1 MDMQQEI
8 AARLNR
14 IEEERSVRIIF
25 AAESGSR
32 SWGLASPDSDY
43 DVRFIYVKPLPQ
55 YLRINEGADFIEWQ
69 LDAVYDIN
77 GWDLKKAL
85 GQLYKGNASL
95 FEWRHSPMIYR
106 TTPEWETVSKV
117 FEGYFSEKAL
127 VRHYYGLAKSTFMN
141 HLQGDN
147 LSYKKYFYALR
158 PLLSARHIEILHE
171 FPPLVFT
178 ELLERDQALPRELR
192 DAVSGILDIKKQIA
206 EKDLR
211 PRIPVISAF
220 IEAELEAQQEMLAAL
235 PDDRQ
240 RDYDALN
247 QVFQEIVF
255 SFK

>member
-1 MDMQQEI
+1 MDMPKEI
-8 AARLNR
+8 AARLDR
-14 IEEERSVRIIF
+14 IEEERGVRIIY

-43 DVRFIYVKPLPQ
+43 DVRFIYVKPLRQ
-55 YLRINEGADFIEWQ
+55 YLRIDEGADFIEWQ

-95 FEWRHSPMIYR
+95 FEWQHSPIIYR
-106 TTPEWETVSKV
+106 ATPEWDRVSGV
-117 FEGYFSEKAL
+117 FGGYFSEKAA

-141 HLQGDN
+141 HLQGEN

-158 PLLSARHIEILHE
+158 PLLSARHIEIRHE

-178 ELLERDQALPRELR
+178 ELLEQDQLPRELS
-192 DAVSGILDIKKQIA
+192 DAINGLLDIKKQIA

-211 PRIPVISAF
+211 PRIPVINAF
-220 IEAELEAQQEMLAAL
+220 IEEELQAQQEMLAAL
-235 PDDRQ
+235 PDDRNQ
-240 RDYDALN
+240 EYDALN
-247 QVFQEIVF
+247 RVFQEIVF
-255 SFK
+255 NGK